1 MTASSRPMSAEPDRV
16 RRWSHDETPDP
27 VDEPFYTVAGL
38 AKKLAISER
47 TVRTMLNRG
56 DLPCYRIG
64 PQRRIDPADVRR
76 WLEQRRERR

>member
-1 MTASSRPMSAEPDRV
+1 MGAALDRAKH
-16 RRWSHDETPDP
+16 RLQDDTPDP
-27 VDEPFYTVAGL
+27 DDEPFYTVAGL

-64 PQRRIDPADVRR
+64 SQRRIDPADVRR